1 MVPSYQTIPP
11 ANAPK
16 DERSSTPVPMMK
28 KVVIA
33 AMVGTALVAGYSYGA
48 STNPAMIKSV
58 TNSFA
63 KMEKEDCYNG
73 PCNKNKNE
81 VACLSGTYTKGCN
94 WFSEPKGFKGGVCS
108 SCSGVDCGG
117 HRAAD
122 CFSCLQVRDGSFPT
136 NAKGKKYCNGECW
149 WGTQRKGNWE
159 EYIFAQCWPA

>member
-1 MVPSYQTIPP
+1 MSPSYQTIPP

-73 PCNKNKNE
+73 PCNKNIIE
-81 VACLSGTYTKGCN
+81 SACLSGTHTKGCN
-94 WFSEPKGFKGGVCS
+94 WYPHWRDGRCS

-117 HRAAD
+117 HRAVE
-122 CFSCLQVRDGSFPT
+122 CHQCNYYGGTFPA
-136 NAKGKKYCNGECW
+136 NKGKDYCNGECW
-149 WGTQRKGNWE
+149 WGTQNQGSIDDWWTPK
-159 EYIFAQCWPA
+159 CWPGL